1 VNHSAL
7 YAVGTIHIILA
18 VAIGKLYNSGQ
29 I

>member
-7 YAVGTIHIILA
+7 YAVGAVHIIIA
-18 VAIGKLYNSGQ
+18 VAVGKLYNSGQ